1 LPNLELLIKI
11 TIFIIII
18 IIITTSSDS
27 SQGQL
32 TSTASVTIIV
42 NEPPSPG
49 LFHVSPKNGTE
60 LLTSFT
66 MSASLWVD
74 PDLPLQYAF
83 GFIDATGEFFYHVF
97 IKVVLY

>member
-1 LPNLELLIKI
+1 MI
-11 TIFIIII
+11 IIII
-18 IIITTSSDS
+18 IIITPSSGS

-32 TSTASVTIIV
+32 TSTASVTIVV
-42 NEPPSPG
+42 NAPPSPG

-74 PDLPLQYAF
+74 PDLPFQYAF
-83 GFIDATGEFFYHVF
+83 GFIDASGESFYHIF
-97 IKVVLY
+97 ITID